1 MPSAVASLLIR
12 PACLAAV
19 WTEFMVEKSVG
30 DSGLG
35 AFDIPVGFFD
45 GLAARHCVLQKC
57 HDLVALFQPV
67 SCLFWQAVG
76 DITNVDWPC
85 GLFVR
90 CGVCVSHRGL
100 WFGA

>member
-45 GLAARHCVLQKC
+45 GLAARHCVL
-57 HDLVALFQPV
+57 
-67 SCLFWQAVG
+67 
-76 DITNVDWPC
+76 
-85 GLFVR
+85 
-90 CGVCVSHRGL
+90 
-100 WFGA
+100 